1 MDKTGFITYLEAK
14 NLSITSI
21 DCYVKLVNCFFR
33 HTKKEDIQVTKP
45 DILNY
50 LEYLKNSRQQQNI
63 TRRNSLIALNHYF
76 TYLYEDEQITAN
88 PCLFLKIRGA
98 KRKMLYKIY
107 SSEELDQVFDTYY
120 QLFVRNFDDS
130 CMPKR
135 NRERSALSKERNAL
149 ILSILVYQGTVT
161 GEIDRIELDDLDLIK
176 ATIKIRGSKRH
187 NERVLPLKATQI
199 GLFIHYLQHAR
210 PQLLAY
216 HTAESNKLF
225 LTLPEFSKKSTD
237 KDSLLMIFK
246 RLSKQLKTIDKQF
259 FNFKQLR
266 ASVITFWLKTQGLR
280 KTQYLAGH
288 KWISSTEEYLPNNLD
303 DLTDDINK
311 LHPF

>member
-1 MDKTGFITYLEAK
+1 MNKTGFINYLEAK
-14 NLSITSI
+14 NLAVTSI
-21 DCYVKLVNCFFR
+21 DCYVELVNRFFS

-50 LEYLKNSRQQQNI
+50 LKYLKNSRKQQNI

-76 TYLYEDEQITAN
+76 TYLYENEQIIIN
-88 PCLFLKIRGA
+88 PCLFIKIRGTR
-98 KRKMLYKIY
+98 RKMLYKIY
-107 SSEELDQVFDTYY
+107 SSEELDQLFDAYY
-120 QLFVRNFDDS
+120 QLFVRSFDDS
-130 CMPKR
+130 YMPKN

-149 ILSILVYQGTVT
+149 IVSILVYQGAVT
-161 GEIDRIELDDLDLIK
+161 SEINEIQLDDLDLIK
-176 ATIKIRGSKRH
+176 ATLKIRGSKRH

-199 GLFIHYLQHAR
+199 GLFINYLQNIR
-210 PQLLAY
+210 PQLFEY
-216 HTAESNKLF
+216 HTKESDKLF
-225 LTLPEFSKKSTD
+225 LALPEFSKKSTNN
-237 KDSLLMIFK
+237 DSLMDIFK
-246 RLSKQLKTIDKQF
+246 RLSKQLKSIDKQF
-259 FNFKQLR
+259 LNFKQLR